1 MNDTQRP
8 VAPVLRTIVADLH
21 VHTALSPCGS
31 EEMTPPAIVAAA
43 LEAGIEMIA
52 VCDHNTAG
60 NAAAVQEAAAAA
72 SAGRGG
78 GLTVLAGMEVT
89 SAEEVHV
96 VGLFP
101 DAAAAERAAAEVR
114 AVLPEADDHYYE
126 FFGPQDLMDCEGGS
140 LGSERAALA
149 VASTFDLNDTVALI
163 KRHGGIAIAAHIDR
177 RGFGLLSQLG
187 WFPEDAGFDGV
198 EVSKHTPVDS
208 PRMQEFRTYGVP
220 ITGGSDSHHPHEI
233 GTGLTA
239 LLMAEPTFAE
249 LKLALAGVEG
259 RSVDRA

>member
-1 MNDTQRP
+1 MNDAKGSA
-8 VAPVLRTIVADLH
+8 APVLRTIAADLH

-43 LEAGIEMIA
+43 LEAGLEMIA
-52 VCDHNTAG
+52 ICDHNTAG
-60 NAAAVQEAAAAA
+60 NAAAVQEAAAAVA
-72 SAGRGG
+72 AAGG
-78 GLTVLAGMEVT
+78 GELTVLAGMEVT

-114 AVLPEADDHYYE
+114 AVLPEADAHYYD
-126 FFGPQDLMDCEGGS
+126 FFGPQDLMDRHGGVV
-140 LGSERAALA
+140 GSERAALA

-187 WFPEDAGFDGV
+187 WFPEDAGFAGV
-198 EVSKHTPVDS
+198 EVSTHTPSDS
-208 PRMQEFRTYGVP
+208 PRMQEFRAYGVP
-220 ITGGSDSHHPHEI
+220 ITGGSDGHYPHEI
-233 GTGLTA
+233 GAGLTV
-239 LLMAEPTFAE
+239 LVMAEPTFAE
-249 LKLALAGVEG
+249 LKLAFAGAEG

>member
-1 MNDTQRP
+1 MSGRQRP
-8 VAPVLRTIVADLH
+8 VALRRIVADLH

-31 EEMTPPAIVAAA
+31 EEMTPPHIVAAA
-43 LEAGIEMIA
+43 LEAGLDMIA
-52 VCDHNTAG
+52 ICDHNTAG
-60 NAAAVQEAAAAA
+60 NAAAVQQAAEAWVAA
-72 SAGRGG
+72 GG
-78 GLTVLAGMEVT
+78 DPLVVLAGMEVT

-114 AVLPEADDHYYE
+114 AVLPPADAGYYE
-126 FFGPQDLMDCEGGS
+126 FFGPQELLDCEGGV
-140 LGSERAALA
+140 LGSEAASLA

-163 KRHGGIAIAAHIDR
+163 KRHGGIAVAAHIDR

-198 EVSKHTPVDS
+198 EISKHTPADS
-208 PRMQEFRTYGVP
+208 PRMMEFRSFGVP
-220 ITGGSDSHHPHEI
+220 LTGASDGHYLHEI
-233 GTGLTA
+233 GSGLTV
-239 LLMAEPTFAE
+239 LMVQEPTFAE
-249 LKLALAGVEG
+249 VALAFAGEGG